1 MMIPRSENPGALA
14 DARRV
19 DVTMLASKNDFDD
32 SIATPVEL
40 QVRKLLTRYAL
51 SLPVASA
58 VAEIAFGPR
67 RGA

>member
-1 MMIPRSENPGALA
+1 MMSHGSENPGALA
-14 DARRV
+14 GARRV
-19 DVTMLASKNDFDD
+19 DVTMLASKNDFDK

-40 QVRKLLTRYAL
+40 QVRKLLTRYAI

-58 VAEIAFGPR
+58 VAEMAFGPR

>member
-1 MMIPRSENPGALA
+1 MILSAENPGALA
-14 DARRV
+14 GARRA
-19 DVTMLASKNDFDD
+19 DVTMLGSKNDFDD
-32 SIATPVEL
+32 IIATPAEL

>member
-1 MMIPRSENPGALA
+1 MILKAENPGALA
-14 DARRV
+14 GARRV
-19 DVTMLASKNDFDD
+19 DVTMLASKNDFDN

-40 QVRKLLTRYAL
+40 QVRKLLTHYAL

-58 VAEIAFGPR
+58 LAEIAFGPR